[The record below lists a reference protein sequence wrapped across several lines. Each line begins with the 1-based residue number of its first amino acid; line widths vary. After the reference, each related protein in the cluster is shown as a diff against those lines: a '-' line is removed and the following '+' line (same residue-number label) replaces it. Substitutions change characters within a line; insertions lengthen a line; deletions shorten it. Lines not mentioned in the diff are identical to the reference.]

1 MAHDVAMV
9 TAVVIAAT
17 FQLTQ
22 AAIVDVVE
30 GAFGLLRDVAF
41 ENAVVSGSWD
51 EFDVFDVCACVSLV
65 VLAALEVKINN
76 L

>member
-1 MAHDVAMV
+1 MV

-30 GAFGLLRDVAF
+30 RAFGLFRDVAF
-41 ENAVVSGSWD
+41 ENAVVGGS
-51 EFDVFDVCACVSLV
+51 
-65 VLAALEVKINN
+65 
-76 L
+76 

>member
-1 MAHDVAMV
+1 MV

-41 ENAVVSGSWD
+41 ENAVVSGS
-51 EFDVFDVCACVSLV
+51 
-65 VLAALEVKINN
+65 
-76 L
+76 